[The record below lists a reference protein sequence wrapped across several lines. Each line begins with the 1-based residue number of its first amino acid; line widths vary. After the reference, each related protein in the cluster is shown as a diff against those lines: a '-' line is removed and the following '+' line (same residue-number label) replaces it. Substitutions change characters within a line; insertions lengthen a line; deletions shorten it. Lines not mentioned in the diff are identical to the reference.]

1 MAKKECKQEC
11 DCQKFAEDLFA
22 LYSQNSF
29 GSISKRELDLFL
41 FANFK
46 KMEKIQGN
54 SSWEIAKELKISKS
68 KAQTLLYES
77 DLRYPSQGE
86 DELIQKVLNK
96 VPQTIDK
103 GVVSIIVDSRYVRDC
118 IRNFLAT
125 NGFFTDL
132 SFASDVVKMP
142 VEAYWKLQEVYNGNV
157 VKALKDKSFLNKLK
171 DYGNEAL
178 IKFVST
184 VGDSLINS
192 TVTSFFEYLQ
202 NNF

>member
-11 DCQKFAEDLFA
+11 DYQKFAEDLFA

>member
-11 DCQKFAEDLFA
+11 DYQKFAEDLFA

-77 DLRYPSQGE
+77 DLQYPSQVE

>member
-11 DCQKFAEDLFA
+11 DYQKFAEDLFA

-132 SFASDVVKMP
+132 SFASHVVKMP

>member
-1 MAKKECKQEC
+1 MPKKECKQEY
-11 DCQKFAEDLFA
+11 DYQKFAEDLFA

-46 KMEKIQGN
+46 KMEKIQGI

-171 DYGNEAL
+171 DYGNVAL
-178 IKFVST
+178 TKFVST
-184 VGDSLINS
+184 VGESLINT